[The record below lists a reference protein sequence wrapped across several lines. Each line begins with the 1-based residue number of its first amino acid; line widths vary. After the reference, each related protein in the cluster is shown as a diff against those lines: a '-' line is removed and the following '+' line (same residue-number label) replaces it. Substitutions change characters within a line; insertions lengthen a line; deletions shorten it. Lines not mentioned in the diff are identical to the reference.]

1 MTVKYFRRKW
11 VLLLCSAFLL
21 VCLLPV
27 GCREGY
33 VWRADLAVGPV
44 VRAIEAFKGR
54 TGKLPASLS
63 ELPEQKGGGRGLK
76 LEGSSDVG
84 LVWSINYENRSNGTY
99 VVSFNHVH
107 YDVYY
112 ENGKR
117 RDVEFNFFR

>member
-1 MTVKYFRRKW
+1 MLLFCAVP
-11 VLLLCSAFLL
+11 VLI
-21 VCLLPV
+21 CLLPL
-27 GCREGY
+27 GCRQGY
-33 VWRADLAVGPV
+33 VWRADLAVKPV
-44 VRAIEAFKGR
+44 VQAIETFKRQNGR
-54 TGKLPASLS
+54 LPTGLS
-63 ELPEQKGGGRGLK
+63 ELPERKGESGGLK